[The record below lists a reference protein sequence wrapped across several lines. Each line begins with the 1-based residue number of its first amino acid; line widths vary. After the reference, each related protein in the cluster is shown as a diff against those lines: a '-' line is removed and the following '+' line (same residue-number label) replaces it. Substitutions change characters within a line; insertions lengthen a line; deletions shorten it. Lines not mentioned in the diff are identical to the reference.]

1 MGRERRKLTRF
12 LVQDNAFAALG
23 LRLPKV
29 GRIKDISVGGLA
41 FDYLTDYVMDE
52 LSDGKSDTAILNVN
66 IFLSGNGFHLSDVPC
81 NVVYDVVG
89 DVLTNAF
96 IIKRRCGVQFQGLS
110 EKQMTK
116 LGFFLSDYAVG
127 IL

>member
-1 MGRERRKLTRF
+1 MGRERRELTRF

-29 GRIKDISVGGLA
+29 GRIKDISTGGLA

-52 LSDGKSDTAILNVN
+52 INNGKSDKSVLNIN
-66 IFLSGNGFHLSDVPC
+66 IFLSKNGFHLSDVPC
-81 NVVYDVVG
+81 AVVYDVVG
-89 DVLTNAF
+89 DILTNSF
-96 IIKRRCGVQFQGLS
+96 IIKRRCGVQFQELT

-116 LGFFLSDYAVG
+116 LGFFLADYAVG